1 MKKRVPIVL
10 FVMAAVSSTGCYPRY
25 ALVQPNLTLTVRDQ
39 GGEPVDE
46 ASVFFVA
53 ASNPHH
59 MLHHKDTYITDRDGV
74 VNLKSEREWVLDV
87 PIMIHGVAF
96 YYFAWCVEKRG
107 YVPARGYLS
116 ATDVCCSHE
125 EEITL
130 AAGTGFGEC
139 RQEYEKIRRWGEPGP
154 TSASGPLREDKLR

>member
-1 MKKRVPIVL
+1 MVL
-10 FVMAAVSSTGCYPRY
+10 FVTAAVSSTGCYPRY

-39 GGEPVDE
+39 GGEPVDD
-46 ASVFFVA
+46 ATVFFVA

-59 MLHHKDTYITDRDGV
+59 MLHHKDTYVTDRDGV
-74 VNLKSEREWVLDV
+74 VKLRPEREWVLDV

-96 YYFAWCVEKRG
+96 FYVAWCVEKSG

-116 ATDVCCSHE
+116 ATDIWCSHE

-130 AAGTGFGEC
+130 AAGSDAGEC
-139 RQEYEKIRRWGEPGP
+139 REEYEKVMRWGKPEP
-154 TSASGPLREDKLR
+154 TSAAGPLPEEMLR